1 MNPKNPK
8 VAFFFDKAE
17 QWKAEYG
24 RLREIALDCPLTEE
38 VKWGVPCYTVE
49 GKNVM
54 LIHGFKE
61 YCAVLFP
68 KGVLMQD
75 PQNILIIQ
83 TENVQS
89 ARQLRFKSL
98 EQIEGMANLIKEYI
112 LEAIQVELSG
122 RKVEFKKTTEFNMP
136 EEFQVR
142 LDQDPKLQESFEKLT
157 PGRQRAYLLFFSA
170 PKQAKTRE
178 ARVEK
183 MMGKILAGKGMD
195 D

>member
-8 VAFFFDKAE
+8 VAFFFDKAV
-17 QWKAEYG
+17 QWKAEYEK
-24 RLREIALDCPLTEE
+24 LREIALDCPLTEE

-61 YCAVLFP
+61 YCAILFP

-75 PQNILIIQ
+75 PENILIIQ

-89 ARQLRFKSL
+89 ARQLRFRSV
-98 EQIEGMANLIKEYI
+98 EQIEGMAATIKEYI

-122 RKVEFKKTTEFNMP
+122 KKVEFKKTTEFNMP
-136 EEFQVR
+136 EEFQVK
-142 LDQDPKLQESFEKLT
+142 LDQDPNLQAAFEKLT
-157 PGRQRAYLLFFSA
+157 PGRQRAYLLFFSS

-183 MMGKILAGKGMD
+183 MLEKILAGKGLD